1 MREVTEVDELPPS
14 KRKWDWES
22 LLNGKIWELTIEDLE
37 AVGTKDFDNNFRPLA
52 HHHAKKRGL
61 AVTCRTIEKNARG
74 MAIKVW
80 MQAKAKD

>member
-37 AVGTKDFDNNFRPLA
+37 AAGTKDFDNNFRPLA
-52 HHHAKKRGL
+52 YHHGKKRGL
-61 AVTCRTIEKNARG
+61 DVTCRTIEKNARG
-74 MAIKVW
+74 VVTKLWI
-80 MQAKAKD
+80 QARTKD